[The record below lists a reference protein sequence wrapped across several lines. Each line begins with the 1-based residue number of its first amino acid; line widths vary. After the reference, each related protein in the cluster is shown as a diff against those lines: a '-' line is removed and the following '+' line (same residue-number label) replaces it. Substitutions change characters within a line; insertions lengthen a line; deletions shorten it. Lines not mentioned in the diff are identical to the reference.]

1 MDTVTAVTEI
11 ATVASTGGIPYMV
24 IVSVIG
30 VINLSA
36 NILTMF
42 IPDNKVSGY
51 AKPVVSVL
59 NILAGNIFNN
69 KNRV

>member
-1 MDTVTAVTEI
+1 MDLMNVTDG
-11 ATVASTGGIPYMV
+11 SIPYM
-24 IVSVIG
+24 ITVSIIG
-30 VINLSA
+30 VINLAA

-51 AKPVVSVL
+51 AKPIVNVL

-69 KNRV
+69 KNK

>member
-1 MDTVTAVTEI
+1 MDTTMITDIAVLSTD
-11 ATVASTGGIPYMV
+11 TGGIPYMV
-24 IVSVIG
+24 IISIIG
-30 VINLSA
+30 AINLAA

-51 AKPVVSVL
+51 AKPIVGVL

-69 KNRV
+69 KNK